1 MTLTPQAGVVHL
13 LDSCLLVDGKR
24 QGMVWLYFP
33 PLPGTQGSPQY
44 LPWMS
49 RGPPSPLRSVRKR
62 GDSISH
68 DSLPAS
74 LSAVCS
80 DASHTPHRHST
91 RRPRHRPRCPGPR
104 RCSAAFEAKHRP
116 PPAVSPMAACWPLGP
131 RAAII
136 QPLRGLRPLEASS
149 PVLETSQTHG
159 QSILNVS
166 FFMWGT
172 RFLGLL

>member
-1 MTLTPQAGVVHL
+1 MTLAPQAGVVHL
-13 LDSCLLVDGKR
+13 LDSCLPVDGKR

-49 RGPPSPLRSVRKR
+49 RGPPRPLRSVRKL

-91 RRPRHRPRCPGPR
+91 RRPRHRPRCPRRR

-116 PPAVSPMAACWPLGP
+116 PPRSVAHGCLLASQPQS
-131 RAAII
+131 AII

-166 FFMWGT
+166 FFMWCIH
-172 RFLGLL
+172 FLGLL